1 MAFHAAG
8 AGHSLKVSFRSQK
21 VAHPRTGEFMK
32 HYLLLTA
39 CVLSLFPT
47 FGRANSTHRLHDG
60 ITAFV
65 HNADGRDFSVQLV
78 VRDLNLFE
86 TGPREVLVK
95 VYDPDGKVQV
105 RKVIPDDGV
114 SSKGF
119 LPGLGAWDHE
129 AWYYAYCHMKGTQPM
144 FRWSA
149 FSAPDR
155 LGAMPKRT
163 FDFPVKTAKK
173 GVYRVLVVGCIDHFV
188 TLKLDPDLPYGIA
201 GHPDWLHG
209 HGGQWRKSHVVV
221 PRGCEG
227 FHALAAE
234 YDLPRERA
242 VTVKAPDGTTLWAS
256 KAGAILSRDTITF
269 AKPGQYD
276 EQMLTVEVSPG
287 AGDFLVG
294 LKLRLVK
301 DPEVHY
307 RGERYAPAVFAPDA
321 ATARALQGGA
331 IYHDGK
337 VFWHGFQTRLHD
349 WLKKQPADA
358 FDVKTN
364 DGKPADPAPGYT
376 KAVKDKPLAT
386 LPTQPGFLPLNGPY
400 WRPPMC
406 DVIMHHYP
414 AHKNRA
420 ALNVAIQDLHAGLR
434 SVGPND
440 HVSVAVGGQFANLA
454 YEFGNYAW
462 HYWRPGWRVIQK
474 SDAPDEVKAILRE
487 AFLVSGDRLAFC
499 RSWERVNGNA
509 YAQMLSALRYSQEAT
524 GDPMQKELFDTYWQR
539 FVSGGWGD
547 RVGVGPSGPV
557 QEGFAYAYHYSS
569 YMLTTWQSIL
579 ADIPD
584 ERFKKVHDGVHRWFS
599 YTLADEDVAAGP
611 WSSRTSFTPHW
622 QIEKDGPFA
631 WKGLP
636 GPDFTDSVNG
646 ANEWFAARRKNYY
659 ALTYHGRLS
668 PKWESNAHS
677 GQSGY
682 GGGMLCQLQVPGK
695 GLVLA
700 STLNGSYGEGMDPSL
715 WRDFH
720 LHTVAGMQADGTPFV
735 GGDSEHFNA
744 KLVPKRELGNERI
757 VTSAGEIRNT
767 SLRCQRTFAFADDAI
782 ACSMQ
787 LDETEYADL
796 LGLWLKNNLRGK
808 VKEAYEIIPYLP
820 NQRGKKA
827 PTSVMLKT
835 ATGEKALGKEAVEA
849 TAITIDRGGF
859 GVRIELD
866 KARPV
871 LQGPNNTVW
880 IRLADRTIAAK
891 EVGLTYRIVPYGN

>member
-1 MAFHAAG
+1 MHRNKLAA
-8 AGHSLKVSFRSQK
+8 AALIIF
-21 VAHPRTGEFMK
+21 
-32 HYLLLTA
+32 L
-39 CVLSLFPT
+39 PT
-47 FGRANSTHRLHDG
+47 FANAESTHRLHDG
-60 ITAFV
+60 VTAFV
-65 HNADGRDFSVQLV
+65 HNADGREFSVRLD

-95 VYDPDGKVQV
+95 IYDPDGKALV

-149 FSAPDR
+149 FSAADR
-155 LGAMPKRT
+155 VGAMPKRT
-163 FDFPVKTAKK
+163 FDFPIKAGKK
-173 GVYRVLVVGCIDHFV
+173 GIYRVLVVGCIDHYV
-188 TLKLDPDLPYGIA
+188 TLKLDPLLPHAIA

-209 HGGQWRKSHVVV
+209 HGTQWRKSFVYV
-221 PRGCEG
+221 PRGCDG
-227 FHALAAE
+227 FHAMLAE
-234 YDLPRERA
+234 YDMPRERL
-242 VTVKAPDGTTLWAS
+242 VTIKAPDGATLWTS
-256 KAGAILSRDTITF
+256 KPGQIFSRETITF
-269 AKPGQYD
+269 AKAGLYENQL
-276 EQMLTVEVSPG
+276 LTVEVSPG
-287 AGDFLVG
+287 AGDFLLG
-294 LKLRLVK
+294 LKLRLGRN
-301 DPEVHY
+301 PEVHF

-321 ATARALQGGA
+321 DTANAIHGGA

-358 FDVKTN
+358 FEIKTP
-364 DGKPADPAPGYT
+364 DGKLASAAPGYEKGKT
-376 KAVKDKPLAT
+376 PSA
-386 LPTQPGFLPLNGPY
+386 LPTRPGFIPLNGPY
-400 WRPPMC
+400 WKPPLC

-420 ALNVAIQDLHAGLR
+420 ALNVAIQDLHAGMR
-434 SVGPND
+434 SIGPND

-454 YEFGNYAW
+454 YEFGNYAF
-462 HYWRPGWRVIQK
+462 HYWRPGWRILQL
-474 SDAPDEVKAILRE
+474 SDAPDDVKAILHE
-487 AFLVSGDRLAFC
+487 AFLVTGDRLAFC

-509 YAQMLSALRYSQEAT
+509 YAQLLSALRYSQEAT
-524 GDPMQKELFDTYWQR
+524 RDPLQKELFDTYWQR
-539 FVSGGWGD
+539 FTTGGWGE

-557 QEGFAYAYHYSS
+557 QEGFAYAYHYGS
-569 YMLTTWQSIL
+569 YILTTWQSII
-579 ADIPD
+579 ADLGD

-599 YTLADEDVAAGP
+599 YTLADENVPAGP
-611 WSSRTSFTPHW
+611 WSARTSFYPHW

-636 GPDFTDSVNG
+636 GPDFTVSVND

-668 PKWESNAHS
+668 PKWESNAHP

-700 STLNGSYGEGMDPSL
+700 STLNGSYGEGMDPSQ

-720 LHTVAGMQADGTPFV
+720 LHTVAGTQADGASFV
-735 GGDSEHFNA
+735 AGDSEHLGA
-744 KLVPKRELGNERI
+744 KLVKNRVE
-757 VTSAGEIRNT
+757 SAGEIRNT
-767 SLRCQRTFAFADDAI
+767 SLRCRRSFTFDDDAI
-782 ACSMQ
+782 VCSMQ

-796 LGLWLKNNLRGK
+796 LSLWLKNNLRGK
-808 VKEAYEIIPYLP
+808 VKEAYEIIPYRP
-820 NQRGKKA
+820 NQRGKKGA
-827 PTSVMLKT
+827 TIVTLKT
-835 ATGEKALGKEAVEA
+835 AKGDVALAKEPIDA

-866 KARPV
+866 KPRAV
-871 LQGPNNTVW
+871 QLGAKHAIW

-891 EVGLTYRIVPYGN
+891 DVSVTYRLVPFGN